1 MLLHGSGILWPMDIL
16 LPILVI
22 AINLALGFLGVLV
35 TVANPEGVK
44 SHRTTILWAFG
55 VGSVIAVGL
64 TGWLAVIGHNSGED
78 AKRSLLGDSER
89 PPWVG
94 VISMPGFTRF
104 VITNNS
110 DFPAYI
116 NGIDVD
122 ENSTNPSKEV
132 RHYNVQE
139 LAAHTAIADNI
150 PWIPSAENRHRRFS
164 VEIATRAG
172 LFHEDLIL
180 DLDRNNQWARAARVM
195 HGSRTLEEDVDSAW
209 PRDKDGAVDW
219 GRR

>member
-1 MLLHGSGILWPMDIL
+1 MDIL
-16 LPILVI
+16 LPILI
-22 AINLALGFLGVLV
+22 AIITLGLGRLGASV
-35 TVANPEGVK
+35 TTRSPHWVEV
-44 SHRTTILWAFG
+44 HRKAILRWFS
-55 VGSVIAVGL
+55 VGSFIGVAL